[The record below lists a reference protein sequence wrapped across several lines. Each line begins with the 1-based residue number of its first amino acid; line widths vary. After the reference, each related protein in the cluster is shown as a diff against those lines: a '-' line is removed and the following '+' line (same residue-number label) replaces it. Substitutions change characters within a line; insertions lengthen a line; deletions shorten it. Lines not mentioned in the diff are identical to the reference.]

1 MAELV
6 DALVSNTN
14 EAIRAGSIPARS
26 TRQRRQSVQKTH
38 CRFFCLSYPS
48 DKEQADAI
56 GKVADPKRAGRCRRP
71 SICACADGRIAQ
83 ALFACLFRLSKM
95 RMANIVSCMQT
106 HKRSI
111 FLFSRLNVERNM
123 LLFGL

>member
-1 MAELV
+1 MKQFVPVRSRLGV
-6 DALVSNTN
+6 LDRDGRVSKRHI
-14 EAIRAGSIPARS
+14 A
-26 TRQRRQSVQKTH
+26 VF
-38 CRFFCLSYPS
+38 FFCLSYPS